1 MRDISTKD
9 LLPGMILAEDIKL
22 NNSDVVLIE
31 EGTAITQKDMAKL
44 AFYSIKTVTI
54 EGDLPATKAAPDR
67 KHQNPIHSDHI
78 RQSIEF
84 KEFKHDFEACTAK
97 FEHTLK
103 DIINKDS
110 EFDLDELMT
119 PIYDL
124 IKKGQGSNS
133 VFDMLHNL
141 REYDDA
147 TYTHCINV
155 ALMANIL
162 AQWLK
167 LSSEEIEIATQAGL
181 LHDIGKMMIPDSII
195 KKPDKLSANEFET
208 IKKHPEI
215 GYEAV
220 LDYELSNHVKNAI
233 LMHHERCD
241 GSGYPLGLK
250 APQIDK
256 YAKLVSIVDVYD
268 AMTSARYYRNALCPF
283 VAIETF
289 EENGFQKYDPEMI
302 YIFLQNIVETYVTNT
317 VRLNT
322 GEEGEIVMINKLSL
336 SKPTVRVGDN
346 YIDLSKNPGMYIEAI
361 L

>member
-1 MRDISTKD
+1 MKNISTKE
-9 LLPGMILAEDIKL
+9 LLPGMTAAEDIKL
-22 NNSDVVLIE
+22 NNSDVVLIHK
-31 EGTAITQKDMAKL
+31 GALITQKDMARL
-44 AFYSIKTVTI
+44 AFYSIKEVPVESDVPVVNDQRGSSPNVT
-54 EGDLPATKAAPDR
+54 L
-67 KHQNPIHSDHI
+67 HSDRI
-78 RQSIEF
+78 RQSLEF
-84 KEFKHDFEACTAK
+84 KEFKQDFEVCTAK
-97 FEHTLK
+97 FQHTLT

-124 IKKGQGSNS
+124 IKKGNGSNS

-167 LSSEEIEIATQAGL
+167 LNAEEIEIATQAGL
-181 LHDIGKMMIPDSII
+181 LHDIGKMMIPDTII

-215 GYEAV
+215 GYQAV
-220 LDYELSNHVKNAI
+220 TDLELSNHVKNAI

-241 GSGYPLGLK
+241 GSGYPLALK
-250 APQIDK
+250 APQIDS
-256 YAKLVSIVDVYD
+256 YAKLVAIVDVYD
-268 AMTSARYYRNALCPF
+268 AMTSARYYRHALCPF

-302 YIFLQNIVETYVTNT
+302 YVFLQNIVETYISND

-322 GEEGEIVMINKLSL
+322 GEQGEIIMVNKASI
-336 SKPTVRVGDN
+336 SKPTVRVGDK
-346 YIDLSKNPGMYIEAI
+346 YIDLSKTPGVYIEAI

>member
-1 MRDISTKD
+1 MRDISTQD
-9 LLPGMILAEDIKL
+9 LLPGMVAAKDIKL
-22 NNSDVVLIE
+22 NNTNAVLIE
-31 EGTAITQKDMAKL
+31 KGSTITQKDMAKL
-44 AFYSIKTVTI
+44 AFYSIKEVSI
-54 EGDLPATKAAPDR
+54 DDAAPVSKDS
-67 KHQNPIHSDHI
+67 HISSSGSLMHSDHI

-84 KEFKHDFEACTAK
+84 KEFKQDFETCTAK

-103 DIINKDS
+103 DILNKDS
-110 EFDLDELMT
+110 EFNLDELMT

-124 IKKGQGSNS
+124 IKKGHDSNS
-133 VFDMLHNL
+133 IFDMLHNL

-167 LSSEEIEIATQAGL
+167 MSPDEIEIATQAGL

-195 KKPDKLSANEFET
+195 KKPEKLSANEFET

-220 LDYELSNHVKNAI
+220 LEYELSNHVKNAI

-250 APQIDK
+250 APQIDRF
-256 YAKLVSIVDVYD
+256 ARLVSIVDVYD
-268 AMTSARYYRNALCPF
+268 AMTSARYYRHALCPF

-302 YIFLQNIVETYVTNT
+302 YVFLQNIVDTYVTNS

-322 GEEGEIVMINKLSL
+322 GEEGEIVMVNKLSL
-336 SKPTVRVGDN
+336 SKPTVKVGDN
-346 YIDLSKNPGMYIEAI
+346 YIDLSKNPGIYIEAI